1 MWSEIT
7 EKHRFRHTKS
17 WQIVFPHLRGKKK
30 KRKPYFL
37 ESLLAVR
44 LLFSF
49 EIFSRIIVSF
59 FRFFHIVVIFLV
71 KRQGKVAYAHA
82 NAMFITLLVNNAS
95 LHLLNASQFLS
106 WYYMCIT
113 KNSGLKS
120 VGHSNKAVWLKLWLF
135 SECQQYATVW
145 KVFIVTAVKP
155 LKCQRPK

>member
-1 MWSEIT
+1 M
-7 EKHRFRHTKS
+7 
-17 WQIVFPHLRGKKK
+17 FPHLRGKKK

-71 KRQGKVAYAHA
+71 KRQRKVVYAHA

-106 WYYMCIT
+106 
-113 KNSGLKS
+113 
-120 VGHSNKAVWLKLWLF
+120 
-135 SECQQYATVW
+135 
-145 KVFIVTAVKP
+145 
-155 LKCQRPK
+155 